1 MIHLSQGPK
10 WSDTVFLSNQLC
22 AGRLK
27 EWVCNKCIWSLR
39 QKVTLGWNHSAVT
52 VVRSSHAHS
61 LPPVHFIFSDDL
73 NENASWF
80 PSPTAQPPP
89 MTASLVDCTGV
100 MCCLLHSR
108 MIYSLEGKKIN
119 KQAVSTP
126 ALCLEG
132 KWMASWGF
140 YLPSTLL
147 MPHNPGW
154 KTARSEEKKLFYCGG
169 KRGEKEGG
177 SRK

>member
-1 MIHLSQGPK
+1 MV
-10 WSDTVFLSNQLC
+10 WTVFLSNQLC
-22 AGRLK
+22 AGCLK
-27 EWVCNKCIWSLR
+27 ERLCDKCIWSPGP
-39 QKVTLGWNHSAVT
+39 KVTLGWNHFAVT
-52 VVRSSHAHS
+52 VVRSSHARS
-61 LPPVHFIFSDDL
+61 LPPIHFIFSDDL

-80 PSPTAQPPP
+80 PFPTAQHPRPP

-132 KWMASWGF
+132 KWMVSRGF
-140 YLPSTLL
+140 YLPSTLP
-147 MPHNPGW
+147 MPRNPGW
-154 KTARSEEKKLFYCGG
+154 KAATSEGKKLFYCGG
-169 KRGEKEGG
+169 KKGGEGGG